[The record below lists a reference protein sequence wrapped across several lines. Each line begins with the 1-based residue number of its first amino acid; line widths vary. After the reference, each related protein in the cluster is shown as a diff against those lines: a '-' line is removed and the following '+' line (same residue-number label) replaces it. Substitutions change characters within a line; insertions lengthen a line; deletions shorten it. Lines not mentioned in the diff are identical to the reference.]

1 MAKVLP
7 QHNNVSQTEMAIVQG
22 GFGRD
27 FMVLCERGVMRAT
40 LAFSCLVIP
49 EAGDK
54 VLINN
59 SGKENH
65 ILAIIERPQ
74 NNDMKLSFPGNVAF
88 EAKSGDIN
96 LTTAQ
101 QLNMS
106 SAKKMQ
112 LTTTQLAITSI
123 DAKVRSE
130 NFSISGDKVTS
141 HWREVNSI
149 SSAMNLIV
157 ERLSQRIKN
166 SFRLVD
172 GVDQQKSQNYMQT
185 VEKTLSIR
193 SRDAVITARKDVK
206 IDGER
211 IHMG

>member
-1 MAKVLP
+1 MANLLP
-7 QHNNVSQTEMAIVQG
+7 QHHNNGQTELAIVQG
-22 GFGRD
+22 GFGRE
-27 FMVLCERGVMRAT
+27 FMVQCERGVLRAT
-40 LAFSCLVIP
+40 LAFSCLVTP

-59 SGKENH
+59 SGKDNH

-74 NNDMKLSFPGNVAF
+74 NQDMKLAFPGNIAM
-88 EAKSGDIN
+88 EAKAGDIN
-96 LTTAQ
+96 LTTTQ
-101 QLNMS
+101 QLNLT
-106 SAKKMQ
+106 SAKKTQ
-112 LTTTQLAITSI
+112 LTSTTLAISSL
-123 DAKVRSE
+123 DAKVHAAKLSV
-130 NFSISGDKVTS
+130 SGDSVVS

-149 SSAMNLIV
+149 TSAMNLIV
-157 ERLSQRIKN
+157 DRLTQRIKN
-166 SFRLVD
+166 SFKLVD

-185 VEKTLSIR
+185 VEKTLSSR